1 MAYFD
6 DFANAVAAYPSLSV
20 TLSIVDLV
28 VQPPGVAPAVTVNEV
43 WAFQVRVA
51 NNGHLNMTGVSLHVE
66 GQNGATVSTAA
77 AGPFS
82 PSIVPAALAAVNAH
96 STQDT
101 VNLFFKAPG
110 VVKPAGTPLVRVH
123 LSSWD
128 ANLDHIMSNHS
139 GHADPPSGTYSNQV
153 FPA

>member
-28 VQPPGVAPAVTVNEV
+28 VQPPGTPVSVNINEV

-51 NNGHLNMTGVSLHVE
+51 NNGHLNLTGVALHVE
-66 GQNGATVSTAA
+66 GQNGATVGTAA

-82 PSIVPAALAAVNAH
+82 ASIFPAPLAAVNAH
-96 STQDT
+96 SSQDT
-101 VNLFFKAPG
+101 VNLFFKAPA
-110 VVKPAGTPLVRVH
+110 VAKPAGTALVRVH
-123 LSSWD
+123 ISTFD
-128 ANLDHIMSNHS
+128 ANLDHPLIGHS
-139 GHADPPSGTYSNQV
+139 GHADPPAGTHAAQV
-153 FPA
+153 FP